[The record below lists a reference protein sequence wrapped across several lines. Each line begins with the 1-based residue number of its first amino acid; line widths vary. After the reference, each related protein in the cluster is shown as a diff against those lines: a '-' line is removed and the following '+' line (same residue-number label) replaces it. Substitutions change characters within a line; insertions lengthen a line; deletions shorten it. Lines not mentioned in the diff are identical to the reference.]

1 MLLHV
6 VRPVAGLAI
15 VPDLAHH
22 GRRAVVAHQ
31 GHERTPLHPA
41 HHQFLG
47 VGALGVVAEVPA
59 EEAAEVG
66 VPHRDAADHVVEA
79 RRHLVLHVGPVA
91 HDVAAPRECAVVLDA
106 ERSRTRHLQLSLG
119 VALRGT
125 LVLVDAAVVN
135 QREGILHAAPR
146 AVVGHVVRITLPL
159 EVVGFGRIG
168 PPRIEAHAVEVGEIF
183 PVDVA
188 RLGVEHVIDQ
198 HATVAG
204 PGVERKEGT
213 QLVEFL
219 VLPGPGSEVG
229 PEGDH
234 QVGILPVHVVHHLLR
249 RGQARGALCLRLG
262 NLGIGILVVGKV
274 THLLRVANLVEVMGV
289 LELHG
294 VPVRVA
300 TPVLPVL
307 HDGVD
312 GDVAAAV
319 FVEHARKLV
328 GCLVAL
334 AALPV
339 AVRPEREHR
348 RLAAQPPYLLHHAV
362 LRAVLVEEVVVDA
375 LADAAAQGGP
385 AGIVAPE
392 RLSCIVPID
401 AVALLAG
408 EVGDVDV
415 RIGVPKAERR
425 AALVDGLSLAALS
438 EAEDGFVGVE
448 LPALAHFVL
457 APIDALGDTFHGA
470 LSQFGQQLPAL
481 GVEEAHHALGIDL
494 HRQTFGRE
502 GALAGDGRC
511 RVGWRQYHR
520 ITPFRCHRVGSS
532 RSVGFRDA
540 HDAGGI

>member
-1 MLLHV
+1 
-6 VRPVAGLAI
+6 
-15 VPDLAHH
+15 
-22 GRRAVVAHQ
+22 
-31 GHERTPLHPA
+31 
-41 HHQFLG
+41 
-47 VGALGVVAEVPA
+47 
-59 EEAAEVG
+59 
-66 VPHRDAADHVVEA
+66 
-79 RRHLVLHVGPVA
+79 
-91 HDVAAPRECAVVLDA
+91 
-106 ERSRTRHLQLSLG
+106 
-119 VALRGT
+119 
-125 LVLVDAAVVN
+125 
-135 QREGILHAAPR
+135 
-146 AVVGHVVRITLPL
+146 
-159 EVVGFGRIG
+159 
-168 PPRIEAHAVEVGEIF
+168 
-183 PVDVA
+183 
-188 RLGVEHVIDQ
+188 
-198 HATVAG
+198 
-204 PGVERKEGT
+204 
-213 QLVEFL
+213 
-219 VLPGPGSEVG
+219 
-229 PEGDH
+229 
-234 QVGILPVHVVHHLLR
+234 
-249 RGQARGALCLRLG
+249 
-262 NLGIGILVVGKV
+262 
-274 THLLRVANLVEVMGV
+274 MGV

-300 TPVLPVL
+300 APVLPVL

-348 RLAAQPPYLLHHAV
+348 RLTAQPTDLLHHAV
-362 LRAVLVEEVVVDA
+362 LRAVLVEEVVIDA
-375 LADAAAQGGP
+375 LADAAAQGCP

-392 RLSCIVPID
+392 RLSRIVPID

-408 EVGDVDV
+408 EVWDVDV

-425 AALVDGLSLAALS
+425 AALVHGLSLAALS

-481 GVEEAHHALGIDL
+481 GVKEAHHALGIDL

-502 GALAGDGRC
+502 GALAGDGGS

-532 RSVGFRDA
+532 RSIGFRDA